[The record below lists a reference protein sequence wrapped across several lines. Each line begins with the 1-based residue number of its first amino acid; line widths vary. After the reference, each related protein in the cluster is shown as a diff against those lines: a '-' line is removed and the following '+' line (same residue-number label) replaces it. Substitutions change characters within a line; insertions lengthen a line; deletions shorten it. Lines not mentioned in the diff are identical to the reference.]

1 MKITNSER
9 VIYEHNPIAE
19 VICQIRFDALSEG
32 EVEKFAFLQKSL
44 SDLGYVKYS
53 QEKTYGFQQQL
64 DANGMPI
71 PQAPVT
77 LPQLLIHRSMSSD
90 GLFHVLYCADF
101 ISISCLKY
109 SSWDDFFKRIF
120 AAISAFAALNIK
132 VNVNRVGLRYRDVI
146 EREAIGLKGI
156 PWQELIKPFLLG
168 PFAQKALCD
177 EFDEDVNIH
186 SLMSQSQFRVD
197 DSWLI
202 LQSAL
207 MSSVSSENKA
217 FLIDS
222 DFFYDQNIDPDLMS
236 SFDKLGF
243 TLNKLH
249 SNAGALF
256 RRCITEKLHNALKS
270 TAN

>member
-9 VIYEHNPIAE
+9 VIYQNNPIAE
-19 VICQIRFDALSEG
+19 VICQIRFEALSAI
-32 EVEKFAFLQKSL
+32 EVENFAFLQKSL
-44 SDLGYVKYS
+44 SDLGYTKYS

-64 DANGMPI
+64 DARGMPI
-71 PQAPVT
+71 PQAPVS
-77 LPQLLIHRSMSSD
+77 LPQLLIHRFMSDD

-109 SSWDDFFKRIF
+109 SNWDDFLKRIF
-120 AAISAFAALNIK
+120 AVIGAFAALHIK
-132 VNVNRVGLRYRDVI
+132 VNVNRMGLRYRDVI
-146 EREAIGLKGI
+146 EREAIGLKGV

-168 PFAQKALCD
+168 PFAQNALCD
-177 EFDEDVNIH
+177 ELDDDVNIH
-186 SLMSQSQFRVD
+186 SLMSQAQLKVD

-207 MSSVSSENKA
+207 MSSVSGENKA

-222 DFFYDQNIDPDLMS
+222 DFFYDQKIDPDLLS
-236 SFDKLGF
+236 NFDKLDF